1 MPFSRH
7 YEYLTS
13 VPPCPLGRI
22 GQGRGG
28 GNHLEVCI
36 LVISN
41 DSITSFESYPIV
53 ERRHNIKSKM
63 ASEVRQENLH
73 QEIHGKKRSREG
85 DAEIHQI
92 EELSQYEIDVSFAVS
107 IKFDILGTRHI
118 YQRQIHLP

>member
-1 MPFSRH
+1 
-7 YEYLTS
+7 
-13 VPPCPLGRI
+13 
-22 GQGRGG
+22 
-28 GNHLEVCI
+28 
-36 LVISN
+36 
-41 DSITSFESYPIV
+41 
-53 ERRHNIKSKM
+53 M

-73 QEIHGKKRSREG
+73 QELHGKKRSREG